1 MVRNLSTAQSFYE
14 VDKLLDQMMYEIDRQ
29 QNPQQEPSLLEM
41 VETALN
47 SLDRASKW
55 SFKGYFLMIEA
66 SRIDHA
72 GHANDPV
79 GVST

>member
-29 QNPQQEPSLLEM
+29 QDPQQEPSLLEM